1 MSKKILY
8 ANIKIPVEILLD
20 GSISPFKEYID
31 VEFTE
36 CNSLPEIKKNID
48 YSFVMNK
55 LAFFMKKESVS
66 EVEPKIEQVAKPEV
80 ENKVEAKPEVENKV
94 EAQPEKIILI
104 SKEYIKTGH
113 SRPVTSSFKKRQY
126 KHRHTAKQH

>member
-80 ENKVEAKPEVENKV
+80 ENKVEA
-94 EAQPEKIILI
+94 QPEKIILI